1 MVKEIHRASGNTVGS
16 ADLDKAFEELL
27 VEIFGPKP
35 VEKFKKK
42 FNGDYVT
49 LLRDFETMKKTLQ
62 SPETELVS
70 LVLPITLVNLLPS
83 KDPQKAVQKAQVQ
96 EKVKVVLPNKI
107 RIDREWFISEVYKD
121 VLSCVGTTVKE
132 AFGHDQVRDIE
143 TVIVVGG
150 FSESQLLHDYMK
162 ELLPDKKIVAV
173 QDASLAVV
181 KGAAI
186 YGHSQVAVHTRI
198 TRYTY
203 GIGHFNTIYGKIPS
217 KIKTYTNKDGI
228 KQVKLF
234 LPILESGQEIGIDH
248 EIGGVAIT
256 PFKEDQPSVSCDI
269 YAVDEKDD
277 IPKYVDDPR
286 CIKLGKISA
295 QITDKTVPLKKREFL
310 FQYKFGGTEI
320 LATAV
325 ETATGKT
332 SEASIDFLG

>member
-1 MVKEIHRASGNTVGS
+1 MLH
-16 ADLDKAFEELL
+16 
-27 VEIFGPKP
+27 
-35 VEKFKKK
+35 
-42 FNGDYVT
+42 
-49 LLRDFETMKKTLQ
+49 DFETIKEKLQ

-96 EKVKVVLPNKI
+96 EKVKVVSPNKL

-121 VLSCVGTTVKE
+121 VLNRVGDTVKE
-132 AFGHDQVRDIE
+132 VFGFHQVRDIE
-143 TVIVVGG
+143 TVVLVGG
-150 FSESQLLHDYMK
+150 FSEAKLLHDYMK
-162 ELLPDKKIVAV
+162 KLLPDKKIVAV
-173 QDASLAVV
+173 PDASLAVV

-186 YGHSQVAVHTRI
+186 YGHSQLAEQTRI

-203 GIGHFNTIYGKIPS
+203 GVGHFNTIDEKIPS
-217 KIKTYTNKDGI
+217 KLKIYTNKDDI

-234 LPILESGQEIGIDH
+234 LPILRSGQEIGIDN

-256 PFKEDQPSVSCDI
+256 SYKEDQPSVSCDI

-277 IPKYVDDPR
+277 IPTYVDDPR
-286 CIKLGKISA
+286 CIELGKLSA
-295 QITDKTVPLKKREFL
+295 QITDKTVPLPKREFL

-332 SEASIDFLG
+332 S